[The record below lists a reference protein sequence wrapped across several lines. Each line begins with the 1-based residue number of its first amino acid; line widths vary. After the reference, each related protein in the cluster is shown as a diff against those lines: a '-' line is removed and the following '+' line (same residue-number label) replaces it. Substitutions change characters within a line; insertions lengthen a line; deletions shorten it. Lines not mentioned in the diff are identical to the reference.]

1 MALTIDEIYDL
12 FIWDG
17 NYSDEEYKRREKMGI
32 DECVKLKNLFPFIQ
46 PIIVPPEKSKSVWE
60 SCAKVISLKTN
71 NEIEPFL
78 CVLFEWLQD
87 MNWPGA
93 YIIFDRLS
101 EIPYSTLE
109 LSLNFS
115 IEQAK
120 RGNDELWSMALE
132 DFKKKVLNNK

>member
-1 MALTIDEIYDL
+1 MEA
-12 FIWDG
+12 
-17 NYSDEEYKRREKMGI
+17 KK
-32 DECVKLKNLFPFIQ
+32 KNPFIQ

-60 SCAKVISLKTN
+60 SCAKVISLKTD
-71 NEIEPFL
+71 EELEPFL
-78 CVLFEWLQD
+78 YLLFEWLQD

-120 RGNDELWSMALE
+120 RGNDELWSLALE
-132 DFKKKVLNNK
+132 DFKKKVLK